1 MQYVLLDGK
10 KETGTNPSIPVGS
23 VLEVSSHNL
32 VQMNNRWYAITATD
46 ADCRGTG
53 GIYDVTDFVNLP
65 LSGEESPAMVEQE
78 NLYPIEL
85 DGGKNEI
92 LSMESCGENL
102 AVFISVNGRMTMRI
116 VNPQTWE
123 TEHIVALLGC
133 CLLYTSPLLR
143 LCRPFEPCWD

>member
-1 MQYVLLDGK
+1 MPIAAAQ
-10 KETGTNPSIPVGS
+10 
-23 VLEVSSHNL
+23 
-32 VQMNNRWYAITATD
+32 
-46 ADCRGTG
+46 G

-123 TEHIVALLGC
+123 TEHIVALLGWGG
-133 CLLYTSPLLR
+133 TDAARR
-143 LCRPFEPCWD
+143 LFCKRGICRARPFFRTGSAGGCGILG

>member
-85 DGGKNEI
+85 DGGK
-92 LSMESCGENL
+92 
-102 AVFISVNGRMTMRI
+102 MRFSLW
-116 VNPQTWE
+116 NHAERTWRFSY
-123 TEHIVALLGC
+123 L
-133 CLLYTSPLLR
+133 
-143 LCRPFEPCWD
+143 